1 MPPAKGIGP
10 WKEKR
15 LIFGKHINR
24 YYLRYAPLLLLGAAA
39 LILVDYFQLIIPNL
53 YGMLIDGINK
63 GVVDY
68 HGALVPF
75 TVDFLLDKICL
86 PIIGIIV
93 VMVIGRFLW
102 RVCFFGSAIRV
113 ETNIRIE
120 MFAHCKD
127 LSRDYYQV
135 NKVGNLMS
143 LFTNDL
149 DTIQECFGDGLLMF
163 FDALFLGILGFYNM
177 WRMDVVLTLLTLI
190 PLSLILLIG
199 TLMGKAMMKQWE
211 VRQQAFSNLS
221 DFAQESF
228 SGYAV
233 IKAFVKELKQLL
245 AFRKLNV
252 ENENTN
258 IDYTKISTMMHV
270 LIVTLVETV
279 ICVILG
285 YGGYLVHR
293 GSFSAGRLVEYIGYF
308 TSVVWP
314 VMAVSMLIEKSA
326 RGKASMKR
334 VSELLEAEITV
345 KDAPGAEPIGKVRG
359 GVEFRDLTFRYPD
372 GEFDALEHVSFKIEP
387 GESVGIVGK
396 TGAGKT
402 TIVDL
407 ILRTYNVPDGT
418 LFIDGKDV
426 NTVTISSVREGC
438 AYVPQD
444 NFLFSDTIA
453 NNINF
458 AYDELDGEAVR
469 NAAILADVHGN
480 IDEFKDKYETIL
492 GERGVTVS
500 GGQKQRISIAR
511 ALMKKAPILILDDSV
526 SAVDTDTE
534 KVILKNLRESRRGK
548 TTIFIA
554 HRISTIKGLDK
565 IVFVE
570 DGRVTAVGSHDELLA
585 ACPEYARMVELQRL
599 EEEAGK

>member
-1 MPPAKGIGP
+1 M
-10 WKEKR
+10 
-15 LIFGKHINR
+15 IFGKHINR
-24 YYLRYAPLLLLGAAA
+24 YYLRYAPILLLGAAA
-39 LILVDYFQLIIPNL
+39 LILVDYAQLIIPEL
-53 YGMLIDGINK
+53 YRMLINGINE
-63 GVVDY
+63 GVVMY
-68 HGALVPF
+68 NGAPVPF
-75 TVDFLLDKICL
+75 DLDFLLDKICL
-86 PIIGIIV
+86 PIVFIIV

-113 ETNIRIE
+113 ETDIRIR
-120 MFAHCKD
+120 MFDHCKD

-163 FDALFLGILGFYNM
+163 FDAAFLGVLGFIKM
-177 WRMDVVLTLLTLI
+177 WRMDVSLTLLTLI
-190 PLSLILLIG
+190 PLGLILFIG
-199 TLMGKAMMKQWE
+199 TVMGKAMMKKWE

-258 IDYTKISTMMHV
+258 IDYTKVSTMMHV
-270 LIVTLVETV
+270 AIVLLVETV

-285 YGGYLVHR
+285 YGGYLVYQKR
-293 GSFSAGRLVEYIGYF
+293 FDAGQLVEYIAYF
-308 TSVVWP
+308 SSIVWP
-314 VMAVSMLIEKSA
+314 VIAVSMLIEKTA

-345 KDAPGAEPIGKVRG
+345 KDAPGVRDIGAIRG

-396 TGAGKT
+396 TGSGKT

-407 ILRTYNVPDGT
+407 ILRTYNVEKGT
-418 LFIDGKDV
+418 LFIDGQDV
-426 NTVTISSVREGC
+426 TEVSIRSVREGC

-444 NFLFSDTIA
+444 NFLFSDTIE

-458 AYDELDGEAVR
+458 AFDEMDEAAVEES
-469 NAAILADVHGN
+469 AKLSDVHGN
-480 IDEFKDKYETIL
+480 IAEFKDGYKTIL

-511 ALMKKAPILILDDSV
+511 ALMKNAPILILDDSV

-534 KVILKNLRESRRGK
+534 KVILENLKKSRAGK
-548 TTIFIA
+548 TTILIA

-570 DGRVTAVGSHDELLA
+570 DGRVTAVGSHDELLESCA
-585 ACPEYARMVELQRL
+585 EYARMVELQRL

>member
-1 MPPAKGIGP
+1 MKLQIVVRLGGIV
-10 WKEKR
+10 

-24 YYLRYAPLLLLGAAA
+24 YYLKYAPMLLLGALA
-39 LILVDYFQLIIPNL
+39 LILVDYFQLLIPNL
-53 YGMLIDGINK
+53 YGMLIDGVSK
-63 GVVDY
+63 GTVTY
-68 HGALVPF
+68 KGELVPF
-75 TVDFLLDKICL
+75 TVDLLLDKICL
-86 PIIGIIV
+86 PIVGIV
-93 VMVIGRFLW
+93 AVMVVGRFLW
-102 RVCFFGSAIRV
+102 RVCFFGAAIRV

-120 MFAHCKD
+120 MFDHCKD

-163 FDALFLGILGFYNM
+163 FDALFLGVLGFYNM
-177 WRMDVVLTLLTLI
+177 WRMNIILTLLTLI
-190 PLSLILLIG
+190 PLGLIFLIG
-199 TLMGKAMMKQWE
+199 ILMGKAMMKKWE
-211 VRQQAFSNLS
+211 TRQRAFSNLS

-233 IKAFVKELKQLL
+233 IKAFVKELDQLVS
-245 AFRKLNV
+245 FRKLNV

-258 IDYTKISTMMHV
+258 VDYVKVSNLMHV
-270 LIVTLVETV
+270 LIVSLVETV

-285 YGGYLVHR
+285 YGGYLVHE
-293 GSFSAGRLVEYIGYF
+293 GIFSAGSLMEYVGYF

-314 VMAVSMLIEKSA
+314 VMAVSMLIEKTA
-326 RGKASMKR
+326 RGKASMNR

-345 KDAPGAEPIGKVRG
+345 KDAEGAADIGAVRG
-359 GVEFRDLTFRYPD
+359 DIEFRDLTFRYPG
-372 GEFDALEHVSFKIEP
+372 GEYDALTDVSFRINA

-407 ILRTYNVPDGT
+407 ILRAYNVPDGT

-426 NTVTISSVREGC
+426 NTVTIKSLREGC

-444 NFLFSDTIA
+444 NFLFSDTIS

-458 AYDELDGEAVR
+458 AFDDKDE
-469 NAAILADVHGN
+469 AAIEKTAELSAVHDN
-480 IDEFKDKYETIL
+480 IAEFKDKYETIL

-511 ALMKKAPILILDDSV
+511 ALMKNAPILILDDSV

-534 KVILKNLRESRRGK
+534 KVILKNLKESRDGK
-548 TTIFIA
+548 TTILIA
-554 HRISTIKGLDK
+554 HRISTIKELDK

-570 DGRVTAVGSHDELLA
+570 DGRVIAVGSHDELNA
-585 ACPEYARMVELQRL
+585 SCPEYARMVELQRL
-599 EEEAGK
+599 EEEAQR

>member
-1 MPPAKGIGP
+1 M
-10 WKEKR
+10 
-15 LIFGKHINR
+15 IFGKHINR
-24 YYLRYAPLLLLGAAA
+24 YYLKYAPILLLGAFA
-39 LILVDYFQLIIPNL
+39 LILVDYFQLIIPKL
-53 YGMLIDGINK
+53 YGMLIDGLDKGEVLYK
-63 GVVDY
+63 GV
-68 HGALVPF
+68 LTPF
-75 TVDFLLDKICL
+75 DLDFLLDKICL
-86 PIIGIIV
+86 PIVGIV
-93 VMVIGRFLW
+93 LVMVLGRFLW

-113 ETNIRIE
+113 ETDIRIR
-120 MFAHCKD
+120 MFDHCKD

-149 DTIQECFGDGLLMF
+149 DTIQECFGDGMLMF
-163 FDALFLGILGFYNM
+163 FDALFLGLLGFYNM
-177 WRMDVVLTLLTLI
+177 WRMDPSLTLLTLI
-190 PLSLILLIG
+190 PLGLILLIG

-245 AFRKLNV
+245 SFRTLNV
-252 ENENTN
+252 DNEKANVK
-258 IDYTKISTMMHV
+258 YTKISNLMHV
-270 LIVTLVETV
+270 LIVLLVETV

-285 YGGYLVHR
+285 YGGYLVHE
-293 GSFSAGRLVEYIGYF
+293 SKFTAGRLVEYIGYF
-308 TSVVWP
+308 SSVVWP

-334 VSELLEAEITV
+334 VAELLEAEITV
-345 KDAPGAEPIGKVRG
+345 RDAEGTKALDAVKGDI
-359 GVEFRDLTFRYPD
+359 EFKNLTFRYPD
-372 GEFDALEHVSFKIEP
+372 GEFDALQDVSFKINA

-396 TGAGKT
+396 TGSGKT
-402 TIVDL
+402 TLVDL

-418 LFIDGKDV
+418 LFVDGRDV
-426 NTVTISSVREGC
+426 NELTIRSVRDGC

-444 NFLFSDTIA
+444 NFLFSDTIT

-458 AYDELDGEAVR
+458 AFDDVDD
-469 NAAILADVHGN
+469 AAIENSAVLANVHDN
-480 IDEFKDKYETIL
+480 IAEFKDKYGTIL

-511 ALMKKAPILILDDSV
+511 ALMKNAAILILDDSV

-534 KVILKNLRESRRGK
+534 KVILENLKSSREGK
-548 TTIFIA
+548 TTILIA
-554 HRISTIKGLDK
+554 HRISTIENMDK
-565 IVFVE
+565 IIFIE
-570 DGRVTAVGSHDELLA
+570 DGRVIAVGTHEELVA
-585 ACPEYARMVELQRL
+585 SCPEYAKMVELQRL
-599 EEEAGK
+599 EDAVK